1 VKLHSWPDAYV
12 VLLLLG
18 QFGASDG
25 VILTSENTKKDIGG
39 LRRILAEQVQPV
51 LKTEEFSKLGLL
63 AYMKKGRTP
72 WSAYAQSLLERI
84 RNTGVS
90 PGYEYVEV

>member
-1 VKLHSWPDAYV
+1 VKRHSWPDAYV

-18 QFGASDG
+18 QFGASDC
-25 VILTSENTKKDIGG
+25 VILSSENTRNDVRG

-51 LKTEEFSKLGLL
+51 LKTEEFSRLGLL
-63 AYMKKGRTP
+63 AYMKKGRTS
-72 WSAYAQSLLERI
+72 WNAYAQSLLERI

-90 PGYEYVEV
+90 PGF